1 MELAWLVYALLTRQA
16 TSVDSLLS
24 AVLVRACETDNRA
37 SARPVSTATMRY

>member
-24 AVLVRACETDNRA
+24 AVRMHARETETRAR
-37 SARPVSTATMRY
+37 ARPVTTPTMRY